1 MDKCEIILIVI
12 HFPRQRAR
20 GNNARQWGTRREA
33 LRCQVRRSFS
43 SLCNDYHQGLLI
55 QLISNIKDFMAKTN
69 RSEAKKPRNM
79 VLRLLGPGLVTGA
92 ADDDPS
98 GIATYSQAG
107 AQFGYG
113 LLWTV
118 FLTTPFMI
126 AIQLVSAQIGRV
138 TGKGLAA
145 NVMELA
151 PRWLVLALVFL
162 LVIANTF
169 NIAAD
174 IVAMGEALSL
184 VIGGLNH
191 EHALIFASTSTL
203 LQVFVPYRRYAPVLK
218 FLTLTLFAYVA
229 TALTVNIPWST
240 ALLAAIWPKP
250 TINADYFLMVVA
262 VLGTTISP
270 YLFFWQASQEVEEM
284 HRDKIHRPLRELTRG
299 GYPEIDRIKIDTI
312 VGMIF
317 SNAIAFFIIL
327 TTAAVLNAHGV
338 TNITSAAQA
347 AEALRPLAG
356 DFTFLLFA
364 LGIIGTGLLAVPV
377 LAGSAAYGVS
387 EAFGWRATLEAKAPD
402 AVGFYTIIAAAT
414 VIGFGLGFTGIDSIH
429 MLVWS
434 AVLNGI
440 VAVPIMAMMMV
451 IVANSRLMGRFRARS
466 WLIALG
472 WVGTGLMALA
482 VIALVGSSLV
492 G

>member
-1 MDKCEIILIVI
+1 MTD
-12 HFPRQRAR
+12 
-20 GNNARQWGTRREA
+20 
-33 LRCQVRRSFS
+33 
-43 SLCNDYHQGLLI
+43 
-55 QLISNIKDFMAKTN
+55 TN
-69 RSEAKKPRNM
+69 RAIAGKPKNM

-126 AIQLVSAQIGRV
+126 AIQLVSARIGRV

-162 LVIANTF
+162 LVAANTF

-174 IVAMGEALSL
+174 IAAMGESLSL

-191 EHALIFASTSTL
+191 EHALIFASVSTL
-203 LQVFVPYRRYAPVLK
+203 LQVFVPYRRYSPVLK
-218 FLTLTLFAYVA
+218 FLTLTLFAYVV
-229 TALTVNIPWST
+229 TALTVKIPWST
-240 ALLAAIWPKP
+240 ALLAAVWPRS
-250 TINADYFLMVVA
+250 TVNANYCLMVVA

-284 HRDKIHRPLRELTRG
+284 NKGKTRRPLRELTRG
-299 GYPEIDRIKIDTI
+299 GDPELTRIRIDTT
-312 VGMIF
+312 VGMFF

-338 TNITSAAQA
+338 TNINSATQA
-347 AEALRPLAG
+347 ADALRPLAG

-364 LGIIGTGLLAVPV
+364 LGIIGTGLLAIPV

-387 EAFGWRATLEAKAPD
+387 EAFGWPATLEAKAPD
-402 AVGFYTIIAAAT
+402 AVGFYTIIATAT
-414 VIGFGLGFTGIDSIH
+414 VIGFGIGFTGIDAIH

-451 IVANSRLMGRFRARS
+451 IVGNARLMGRFKANP

-472 WVGTGLMALA
+472 WIGTGLMAFA
-482 VIALVGSSLV
+482 VIALFWSFLG

>member
-1 MDKCEIILIVI
+1 MTDAKR
-12 HFPRQRAR
+12 PKAR
-20 GNNARQWGTRREA
+20 
-33 LRCQVRRSFS
+33 
-43 SLCNDYHQGLLI
+43 
-55 QLISNIKDFMAKTN
+55 
-69 RSEAKKPRNM
+69 KPGSM
-79 VLRLLGPGLVTGA
+79 LLRLLGPGLVTGA

-126 AIQLVSAQIGRV
+126 AIQLVSARIGRV

-151 PRWLVLALVFL
+151 PRWLVLGLVFL
-162 LVIANTF
+162 LVAANTF

-174 IVAMGEALSL
+174 IAAMGESLSL

-191 EHALIFASTSTL
+191 EHALIFASASTL

-218 FLTLTLFAYVA
+218 FLTLSLFAYVI
-229 TALTVNIPWST
+229 TVFTVEIPWST
-240 ALLAAIWPKP
+240 ALLAAIWPNP
-250 TINADYFLMVVA
+250 TINANYFMMVVA

-284 HRDKIHRPLRELTRG
+284 HQGKLSRPLRELARG
-299 GYPEIDRIKIDTI
+299 GDPELDRIRIVTI
-312 VGMIF
+312 VGMLF
-317 SNAIAFFIIL
+317 SNVIAFSIIL
-327 TTAAVLNAHGV
+327 TTATVLNAGEV
-338 TNITSAAQA
+338 TNINSATQA

-364 LGIIGTGLLAVPV
+364 LGIIGTGMLAIPV

-387 EAFGWRATLEAKAPD
+387 EAFGWPATLEAKAPD

-414 VIGFGLGFTGIDSIH
+414 VVGFGLGFTGIDAIH

-451 IVANSRLMGRFRARS
+451 IVANSRLMGRFKARPS
-466 WLIALG
+466 LIAVG
-472 WVGTGLMALA
+472 WIGTGLMALA
-482 VIALVGSSLV
+482 VAALTWSFFAG
-492 G
+492 

>member
-1 MDKCEIILIVI
+1 MTD
-12 HFPRQRAR
+12 
-20 GNNARQWGTRREA
+20 
-33 LRCQVRRSFS
+33 
-43 SLCNDYHQGLLI
+43 
-55 QLISNIKDFMAKTN
+55 TN
-69 RSEAKKPRNM
+69 RSEAGKAKSVKPKKKTQWM
-79 VLRLLGPGLVTGA
+79 LFRLLGPGLVTGA

-126 AIQLVSAQIGRV
+126 AIQLVSARIGRV

-145 NVMELA
+145 NVMEVA
-151 PRWLVLALVFL
+151 PRWLVLMLVFL
-162 LVIANTF
+162 LVAANTF

-174 IVAMGEALSL
+174 IAAMGESLSL

-191 EHALIFASTSTL
+191 EHALIFASASTL
-203 LQVFVPYRRYAPVLK
+203 LQVFVPYRRYSPVLK
-218 FLTLTLFAYVA
+218 FLTLSLFAYVA
-229 TALTVNIPWST
+229 TALTVNIPWAT

-284 HRDKIHRPLRELTRG
+284 NQGRISRPLRELVKG
-299 GYPEIDRIKIDTI
+299 GDPELDRIRIDTI
-312 VGMIF
+312 VGMVF
-317 SNAIAFFIIL
+317 SNVIAFFIIL

-338 TNITSAAQA
+338 TNISSASQA

-356 DFTFLLFA
+356 DFTFFLFA
-364 LGIIGTGLLAVPV
+364 LGIIGTGLLAIPV

-387 EAFGWRATLEAKAPD
+387 EAFGWQATLEAKAPD

-414 VIGFGLGFTGIDSIH
+414 VIGFGLGFTGIDAIH

-451 IVANSRLMGRFRARS
+451 IVGNSKLMGRFKATPR
-466 WLIALG
+466 LTALG
-472 WVGTGLMALA
+472 WTGTGLMALA
-482 VIALVGSSLV
+482 VVALFWSFLTS
-492 G
+492 

>member
-1 MDKCEIILIVI
+1 MTEITRPVSR
-12 HFPRQRAR
+12 PSR
-20 GNNARQWGTRREA
+20 G
-33 LRCQVRRSFS
+33 V
-43 SLCNDYHQGLLI
+43 
-55 QLISNIKDFMAKTN
+55 
-69 RSEAKKPRNM
+69 

-118 FLTTPFMI
+118 FLTIPFMI
-126 AIQLVSAQIGRV
+126 AIQLVSALIGRV

-145 NVMELA
+145 NVMEIA
-151 PRWLVLALVFL
+151 PRWLVLGLVFL
-162 LVIANTF
+162 LVAANTF

-174 IVAMGEALSL
+174 IAAMAEALSL
-184 VIGGLNH
+184 VIGGLDH
-191 EHALIFASTSTL
+191 EHALIFAATSTL

-218 FLTLTLFAYVA
+218 CMTLTLFAYVA
-229 TALTVNIPWST
+229 TAFTVNIPWST
-240 ALLAAIWPKP
+240 ALLATVWPKV
-250 TINADYFLMVVA
+250 TFNAEYFLMVVA

-284 HRDKIHRPLRELTRG
+284 HNGKVRRPLRELSRG
-299 GYPEIDRIKIDTI
+299 GSVELDRIKIDTT
-312 VGMIF
+312 VGMFF
-317 SNAIAFFIIL
+317 SNIIAFFIIL
-327 TTAAVLNAHGV
+327 TTASVLHANGV
-338 TNITSAAQA
+338 TNINSATEA

-356 DFTFLLFA
+356 DATFALFA

-387 EAFGWRATLEAKAPD
+387 EVFGWPATLEAKAPD
-402 AVGFYTIIAAAT
+402 AVGFYSIIAAAT
-414 VIGFGLGFTGIDSIH
+414 AIGFGLGFTGIDAIH

-451 IVANSRLMGRFRARS
+451 IVANSKLMGRFKART
-466 WLIALG
+466 WLVVLG
-472 WVGTGLMALA
+472 WLGTAIMGVA
-482 VIALVGSSLV
+482 VIALFWSTLAG
-492 G
+492 

>member
-1 MDKCEIILIVI
+1 
-12 HFPRQRAR
+12 
-20 GNNARQWGTRREA
+20 
-33 LRCQVRRSFS
+33 
-43 SLCNDYHQGLLI
+43 
-55 QLISNIKDFMAKTN
+55 
-69 RSEAKKPRNM
+69 
-79 VLRLLGPGLVTGA
+79 
-92 ADDDPS
+92 
-98 GIATYSQAG
+98 
-107 AQFGYG
+107 
-113 LLWTV
+113 
-118 FLTTPFMI
+118 
-126 AIQLVSAQIGRV
+126 V

-162 LVIANTF
+162 LVAANTF

-174 IVAMGEALSL
+174 IAAMGESLSL

-191 EHALIFASTSTL
+191 EHALIFASVSTL

-229 TALTVNIPWST
+229 TALTVKIPWST

-250 TINADYFLMVVA
+250 TVNASYFLMVVA

-284 HRDKIHRPLRELTRG
+284 HQGKVRRPLRELTRG
-299 GYPEIDRIKIDTI
+299 GDPELDRIRIDTI
-312 VGMIF
+312 VGMFF

-327 TTAAVLNAHGV
+327 TTAAVLNTHGI
-338 TNITSAAQA
+338 TNINSAAEA
-347 AEALRPLAG
+347 AEALKPLAG
-356 DFTFLLFA
+356 DLAFLLFA
-364 LGIIGTGLLAVPV
+364 LGIIGTGMLAIPV

-387 EAFGWRATLEAKAPD
+387 EAFGWPATLEAKAPD

-414 VIGFGLGFTGIDSIH
+414 VIGFGLGFTGIDAIH

-451 IVANSRLMGRFRARS
+451 IVANSRLMGRFKAKS

-472 WVGTGLMALA
+472 WIGTGLMALA
-482 VIALVGSSLV
+482 VIALFWSFLAG
-492 G
+492 